1 MALGKSAKYYKAN
14 PEAKGKKM
22 EYDKKWN
29 DENKEKRNEYKRRHE
44 KRNRDHDKANGKNS
58 RKGKDYDEAVGG
70 YRSVKTNRGRKG
82 EGNR

>member
-14 PEAKGKKM
+14 PKAYGKKL

-29 DENKEKRNEYKRRHE
+29 DENKEERNEYKRRHE
-44 KRNRDHDKANGKNS
+44 KRNRDYDENNDKDC
-58 RKGKDYDEAVGG
+58 RTGKDYDEAVGG
-70 YRSVKTNRGRKG
+70 YRSVKTNRGRKN